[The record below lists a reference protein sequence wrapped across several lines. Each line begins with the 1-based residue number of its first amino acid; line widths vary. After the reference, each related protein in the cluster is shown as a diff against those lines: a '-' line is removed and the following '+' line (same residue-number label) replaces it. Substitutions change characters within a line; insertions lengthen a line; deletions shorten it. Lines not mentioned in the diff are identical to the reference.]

1 MPPELVL
8 SNKKRNRWYAML
20 DIHAHILPTVDDG
33 AKDIEESLALLQ
45 RLKEQGITDVVLTPH
60 FNANM
65 DNLDAFFEL
74 IKNTENQLR
83 ETIKHK
89 DLPNI
94 HLGCE
99 VRFFFGMGKCE
110 KLRDFTLA
118 GSDYLLVE
126 LSSFAPITKAVI
138 KEITELSENLDIV
151 PIIAHIERCAHLRGF
166 KKLMSLIGEEKI
178 LTQVNAQSVAF
189 DPLKKICIKLI
200 KDGCVTFLA
209 SDCHSIDKRPPEFE
223 NAYNI
228 IEKEC
233 GSEYVTALKQNSKQ
247 LKEEIC

>member
-1 MPPELVL
+1 
-8 SNKKRNRWYAML
+8 ML
-20 DIHAHILPTVDDG
+20 DIHSHILPMVDDG
-33 AKDIEESLALLQ
+33 AGNVEESVALLQ

-60 FNANM
+60 FNANI
-65 DNLDAFFEL
+65 DSLDDFFEL
-74 IKNTENQLR
+74 IKSTENKLSQA
-83 ETIKHK
+83 IKGMG
-89 DLPNI
+89 LPNI

-99 VRFFFGMGKCE
+99 VRFFFGMGRCE

-138 KEITELSENLDIV
+138 NEIIELSENLDIV
-151 PIIAHIERCAHLRGF
+151 PIIAHIERYCHLRGF
-166 KKLMSLIGEEKI
+166 KKLMSLIEEERI
-178 LTQVNAQSVAF
+178 LTQINAQSMVIE
-189 DPLKKICIKLI
+189 PIKKLCIKLI
-200 KDGCVTFLA
+200 KDGHVTFIA

-223 NAYNI
+223 NAFNV

-233 GSEYVTALKQNSKQ
+233 GSEHVAALKKNSNQ